1 RISAFEL
8 ARIPLAPPCLAA
20 SAIFP
25 IIKEECSGSS
35 SNAWQDTIKSFG
47 NNIQPLLILSLIDVL
62 KSSLISSKKDK
73 LLRITQHD
81 YNIQSLIIQS
91 LIDVYKSSHIS

>member
-1 RISAFEL
+1 MPMMGRSTSCFIARISSFEL

-35 SNAWQDTIKSFG
+35 SSAWQDTIKSFG
-47 NNIQPLLILSLIDVL
+47 NNIQPLLVLSLIDDL
-62 KSSLISSKKDK
+62 KSSFFSLKKDK
-73 LLRITQHD
+73 LHRIMLHD
-81 YNIQSLIIQS
+81 YIILQP
-91 LIDVYKSSHIS
+91 